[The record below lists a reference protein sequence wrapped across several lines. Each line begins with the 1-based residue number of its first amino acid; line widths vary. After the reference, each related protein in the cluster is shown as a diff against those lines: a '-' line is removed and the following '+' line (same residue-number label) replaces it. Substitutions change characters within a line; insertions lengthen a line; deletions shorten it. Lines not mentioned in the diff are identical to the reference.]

1 LTQKIIEAALENKAS
16 AIRILNMAGRLSYC
30 DYFIVCSG
38 ETPRQVRAIAD
49 HVTMALKKGADLHP
63 IGVEGRGVDQWV
75 LVDFGD
81 VLLHIFTQE
90 SRTYYGL
97 DDLWVD
103 APSVPLSEFG
113 IDDTDAGVSPDTAM
127 FR

>member
-1 LTQKIIEAALENKAS
+1 
-16 AIRILNMAGRLSYC
+16 
-30 DYFIVCSG
+30 
-38 ETPRQVRAIAD
+38 
-49 HVTMALKKGADLHP
+49 MALKKGDDLHP

-90 SRTYYGL
+90 SRAYYGL
-97 DDLWVD
+97 DDLWID
-103 APSVPLSEFG
+103 APTVPLSEFG
-113 IDDTDAGVSPDTAM
+113 IDEPGAEASPDTAM